1 MKKIMFDNAF
11 GLTEAVLEGRKT
23 MTRRIAQINKKP
35 CQSSGCVYCQY
46 HDHERG
52 CDWIL
57 EHSRYH
63 LGEVLAVAQRYKDVR
78 LSPEAIITHIRRIH
92 YVKAYRAPRI
102 LLAEKNKAKDDAGW
116 NNKMFVRADLMPHQ
130 IRITNVRVERLHD
143 ITENDCLREG
153 VVKYTCNLFEYVGVC
168 YSYQGDKERMGT
180 YKTPRD
186 AFAALID
193 KISGKGTWDKN
204 PWVFVYEFKLV
215 K

>member
-1 MKKIMFDNAF
+1 MFNDAL

-23 MTRRIAQINKKP
+23 MTRRFVTKGYDLTLTQSNLDFIRYYSNYQI
-35 CQSSGCVYCQY
+35 G
-46 HDHERG
+46 DT
-52 CDWIL
+52 
-57 EHSRYH
+57 
-63 LGEVLAVAQRYKDVR
+63 LAVAQK
-78 LSPEAIITHIRRIH
+78 
-92 YVKAYRAPRI
+92 YRDIMPY
-102 LLAEKNKAKDDAGW
+102 LADSFRQPSTDYMKNKPGYG
-116 NNKMFVRADLMPHQ
+116 NKLFVRADLMPHQ

-193 KISGKGTWDKN
+193 KISGKGTWEMN